1 MRFVC
6 KTPAP
11 HHPVGLN
18 TLLRGGGQAGGA
30 SVTKRKRNERMA
42 QNQMLNKLCNLL
54 GTFLHDA
61 ASAGPNRKR
70 KRKRKQV
77 DSKPDPTVGQGLVD
91 QLARVVD
98 DIWQN
103 PHTLVAKLEGFLQHV
118 KSSKSDQTSAA
129 SAAERPGSWANVVK
143 RNDHTK
149 KGADKRSPHVVNLA
163 LGKL

>member
-1 MRFVC
+1 MRHL
-6 KTPAP
+6 P
-11 HHPVGLN
+11 
-18 TLLRGGGQAGGA
+18 GQTGNA
-30 SVTKRKRNERMA
+30 SERE
-42 QNQMLNKLCNLL
+42 
-54 GTFLHDA
+54 
-61 ASAGPNRKR
+61 
-70 KRKRKQV
+70 
-77 DSKPDPTVGQGLVD
+77 SKSDPTVGQGLVD

-163 LGKL
+163 RQCCWGSYEET